1 MSKLQQHVRK
11 GASSLLGLLAM
22 GFMADAHAQ
31 SGGDAVAIGDIQGAE
46 TSNVLADGSLQI
58 TMSNG
63 FTINIPPSQF
73 YIANGEIYISQGAM
87 ALNGLVAG
95 ATTGLPFGTVV
106 LGVGAVG
113 AGVAAAVAASSDK
126 DSKSGSGGDG
136 DGDGGTDGEGDGD
149 SGSTANRSP
158 VMAGE
163 SIVTI
168 NENQLKAYQ
177 ISATDADK
185 DTLTYSISGTDAA
198 LFNVNASTGEVTFK
212 EHPDYEAPNDGNEDG
227 IYIVKVTASDGT
239 KSASKTVSIV
249 VKNAND
255 APDFTS
261 SDAVSVA
268 ENQTLAYQA
277 VTEDREDDDIT
288 YSLSGADA
296 SKFLINQNTGE
307 VTFKTA
313 PDYESDSGNT
323 YQIIVSADDGTNTTT
338 QDVTITV
345 TDVDEAPEIST
356 AASVDSAEGQTSVV
370 TIAAEDP
377 EGEDLTYSITGG
389 ADETKFAIDSA
400 TGELTFLSAPDFE
413 TPGSAANSNAY
424 SVTITVS
431 DGEKDST
438 LDLTVNVTNVAD
450 PSSVPSTPADADGFA
465 ADAAALTSLTEAGSV
480 DLNVF
485 EDDPEAIAALVA
497 SIPSTE
503 PAPDHSDND
512 LGMMLV
518 TDDVM
523 ELSMQQMVD
532 SDHSDMLTA

>member
-1 MSKLQQHVRK
+1 
-11 GASSLLGLLAM
+11 
-22 GFMADAHAQ
+22 MADAHAQ
-31 SGGDAVAIGDIQGAE
+31 TGGEAVAIGDIQGAE

-126 DSKSGSGGDG
+126 DSKSGSDGDGNGGDGKG
-136 DGDGGTDGEGDGD
+136 DGDGGN
-149 SGSTANRSP
+149 TANRSP
-158 VMAGE
+158 VLAGE
-163 SIVTI
+163 SIVTVD
-168 NENQLKAYQ
+168 ENQLKAYQ

-212 EHPDYEAPNDGNEDG
+212 EKPDYEAPNDGNEDG

-239 KSASKTVSIV
+239 KSASKSVSIV

-255 APDFTS
+255 APEFTS
-261 SDAVSVA
+261 SDAVSVE

-277 VTEDREDDDIT
+277 VTEDREDDNIT
-288 YSLSGADA
+288 YSLSGTDA
-296 SKFLINQNTGE
+296 SKFLINQTTGE

-313 PDYESDSGNT
+313 PDYESDPGKT
-323 YQIIVSADDGTNTTT
+323 YQITVSADDGTHTTT

-345 TDVDEAPEIST
+345 TDVDEAPVIST
-356 AASVDSAEGQTSVV
+356 AASVDAAEEQTSVV
-370 TIAAEDP
+370 TISAEDP
-377 EGEDLTYSITGG
+377 EGKDLTYSITGG
-389 ADETKFAIDSA
+389 ADSGKFTIDSA
-400 TGELTFLSAPDFE
+400 TGELNFQSAPDYE
-413 TPGSAANSNAY
+413 TPGAADGSNAY
-424 SVTITVS
+424 QVTITVS
-431 DGEKDST
+431 DGVEDST

-450 PSSVPSTPADADGFA
+450 PSNMPSTPANADDFTE
-465 ADAAALTSLTEAGSV
+465 DSIALTSLVDAGAV
-480 DLNVF
+480 DLNIF
-485 EDDPEAIAALVA
+485 EDDPDTIAALAA
-497 SIPSTE
+497 SVPTGE
-503 PAPDHSDND
+503 WAEDHSQTDP
-512 LGMMLV
+512 GMMLV
-518 TDDVM
+518 ADDVL
-523 ELSMQQMVD
+523 ELSLQQMAE
-532 SDHSDMLTA
+532 SDHSDMLAA